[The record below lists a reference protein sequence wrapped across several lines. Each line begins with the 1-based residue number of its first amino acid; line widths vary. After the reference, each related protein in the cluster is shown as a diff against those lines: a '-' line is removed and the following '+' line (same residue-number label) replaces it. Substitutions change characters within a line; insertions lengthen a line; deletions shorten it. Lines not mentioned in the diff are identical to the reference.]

1 MKTKNLIYNG
11 IGKGVWNYDL
21 KHDILLLK
29 VKNLLYEKSV
39 DIDDYTIHFDPG
51 GLTMGLE
58 IEDASKVLDV
68 SKEAL
73 RQISFFRYDILIKG
87 GRIQIKILLLTKS
100 RNKELKLQ
108 QDIERVLEQEQ
119 TALEV
124 SCSTK

>member
-29 VKNLLYEKSV
+29 VKDLLYEKSV
-39 DIDDYTIHFDPG
+39 DIDDYTVHFDPG

-58 IEDASKVLDV
+58 IEDASRVLDV

-87 GRIQIKILLLTKS
+87 ERIQIKILLLTKS
-100 RNKELKLQ
+100 RNKELKLK